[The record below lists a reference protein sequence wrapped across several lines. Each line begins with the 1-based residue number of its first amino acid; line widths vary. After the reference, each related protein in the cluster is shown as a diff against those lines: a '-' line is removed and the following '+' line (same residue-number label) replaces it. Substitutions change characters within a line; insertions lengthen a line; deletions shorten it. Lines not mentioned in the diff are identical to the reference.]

1 MRVWIT
7 CDSDWALCLWRVKP
21 FLNGGGCWWDD
32 DEEFDDITE
41 DIYYSLT
48 NYRDLPKNDELIEI
62 EVDVTSKDSNKEHI
76 KNRRHK

>member
-1 MRVWIT
+1 MKLYLIR
-7 CDSDWALCLWRVKP
+7 DEEGLALWRVKP

>member
-1 MRVWIT
+1 MRLYLT
-7 CDSDWALCLWRVKP
+7 RDEGGLALWRVKP
-21 FLNGGGCWWDD
+21 FLNSDGCWWDD
-32 DEEFDDITE
+32 DEEFDDIIE

-62 EVDVTSKDSNKEHI
+62 EVDVTSKDSSKEHI

>member
-21 FLNGGGCWWDD
+21 FLNGDGCWWDD

>member
-1 MRVWIT
+1 MELYLTR
-7 CDSDWALCLWRVKP
+7 DEEGLCLWRAKP
-21 FLNGGGCWWDD
+21 FLGSDNFWY
-32 DEEFDDITE
+32 EEEEGYDNITE

-62 EVDVTSKDSNKEHI
+62 EVDVTSKDSSKEHI